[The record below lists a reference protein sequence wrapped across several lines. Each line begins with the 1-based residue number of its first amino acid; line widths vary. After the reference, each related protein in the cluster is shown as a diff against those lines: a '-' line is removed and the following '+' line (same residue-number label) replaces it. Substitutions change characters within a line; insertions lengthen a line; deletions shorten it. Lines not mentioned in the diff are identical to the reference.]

1 MLRAQLRAALLM
13 VAVLTVVCG
22 GAYPL
27 LVTGVGQAF
36 FGHQANG
43 SRVELDG
50 RLAGSDLLGRRF
62 DGAGYFALRPS
73 AAGDGYDAEASSAS
87 NLGPSSPKLIH
98 QVERRAIEYRE
109 REGLPAGAPVPA
121 DAVTA
126 SGSGLD
132 PGISVRNARLQ
143 APRVARVR
151 GLPLAEV
158 ERLIREHTEGQ
169 ELGFLGEPY
178 VNATLLN
185 LDLAGDR

>member
-13 VAVLTVVCG
+13 VVVLTVVCG